1 MQITESS
8 QNVRAQ
14 TFIQPRKLLF
24 VGPKP
29 PPIGGSPLTVQAM
42 LEELALYP
50 SVQVAVINTSP
61 AIDVRKKM
69 TGFNF
74 EKIKRTILILP
85 QYIIKIGG
93 CDAVLVFANDLFAIT
108 LMPLLLFLARLFH
121 KPFYL
126 KPVGAGLDLFIN
138 AQKKPFREYLLYVLR
153 STDGILTQ
161 TRLLKEDLGK
171 LGCTKVH
178 YLPGCRP
185 LPAITLAPKQYS
197 SELRM
202 IFLGHITR
210 LKGPLVLLD
219 ALKVISE
226 MSDEQVTCDF
236 YGPIHDEIHDEFLS
250 RLKSVQNAH
259 YCGVAEAGTGPQLI
273 ANYDVLILPT
283 YYDTEGHPGV
293 LIEAMHAGV
302 PVISTQVRTFPE
314 LVTNGINGFLVPT
327 QDSYSLA
334 QAVIVLSADSNL
346 RERMGKANHLKGQ
359 EFQADAVVA
368 KLLKIVFP
376 DSMLIRESH

>member
-1 MQITESS
+1 MQMTKSNHSMEL
-8 QNVRAQ
+8 Q
-14 TFIQPRKLLF
+14 TTLKSRRLLF

-50 SVQVAVINTSP
+50 SVHVQLINTSP
-61 AIDVRKKM
+61 GLDVRKKM

-74 EKIKRTILILP
+74 EKVKRSLFVLP
-85 QYIIKIGG
+85 RFMLEIPY

-108 LMPLLLFLARLFH
+108 LAPLLLFLSKIFH

-138 AQKKPFREYLLYVLR
+138 AQKKPLREYLLYVLR

-161 TRLLKEDLGK
+161 TRLLKDDLNK
-171 LGCTKVH
+171 MGCTRVH

-185 LPAITLAPKQYS
+185 LPAFTQASKQYS
-197 SELRM
+197 SELHL

-210 LKGPLVLLD
+210 LKGPLVLLN
-219 ALKVISE
+219 ALKVVSE
-226 MSDEQVTCDF
+226 LCEERVTCDF
-236 YGPIHDEIHDEFLS
+236 FGPIHDEVRDEFLS
-250 RLKSVQNAH
+250 SLKLIPGAR

-273 ANYDVLILPT
+273 ANYDVLVLPT
-283 YYDTEGHPGV
+283 YFETEGHPGV

-302 PVISTQVRTFPE
+302 PVIATQVRTFPE
-314 LVTNGINGFLVPT
+314 LVVNGVNGFLVPT
-327 QDSYSLA
+327 QDSYFLA
-334 QAVIVLSADSNL
+334 EAILLLAVDSDL
-346 RERMGKANHLKGQ
+346 RKKMGEANRIKGC
-359 EFQADAVVA
+359 EFRADAVVGQ
-368 KLLKIVFP
+368 LLKIIFP
-376 DSMLIRESH
+376 DVFISKAV